1 LQLLEQAAGRKIPR
15 TPCEETEMR
24 NRQVVVTQR
33 DAARLRA
40 LLASYARSARD
51 DGHLDELG
59 LEIERALVLEPG
71 QVPRDVV
78 TMHARVRV
86 LDLATA
92 ERRDLVLVYPAESD
106 IAANRVSVL
115 APLGTALLG
124 YREGDEVEWQ
134 MPGGLRRLRIE
145 SVVQEGEETSCVY
158 SAQPISRRSASLR

>member
-1 LQLLEQAAGRKIPR
+1 
-15 TPCEETEMR
+15 MR
-24 NRQVVVTQR
+24 NRQVVVTER

-40 LLASYARSARD
+40 LLSSYARSGRD
-51 DGHLDELG
+51 DEHLDELA
-59 LEIERALVLEPG
+59 LEVERAVVLEPE
-71 QVPRDVV
+71 QVPPNVV

-86 LDLATA
+86 LDVDSG
-92 ERRDLVLVYPAESD
+92 ERRDLELVYPAESD

-145 SVVQEGEETSCVY
+145 SVAQEAGKKVEEESCVC
-158 SAQPISRRSASLR
+158 SAQPVSRQSASLQ

>member
-1 LQLLEQAAGRKIPR
+1 
-15 TPCEETEMR
+15 MR
-24 NRQVVVTQR
+24 NRQVVVTRR

-40 LLASYARSARD
+40 LLSSYAGSARD
-51 DGHLDELG
+51 DGHLDELA
-59 LEIERALVLEPG
+59 LEIERAVVLEPEK
-71 QVPRDVV
+71 VPADVV

-86 LDLATA
+86 LDLATG
-92 ERRDLVLVYPAESD
+92 ERREVVLVYPQESD

-145 SVVQEGEETSCVY
+145 SVAQEGEETSCVY
-158 SAQPISRRSASLR
+158 SAQPTSRRSASLR